1 MAENWNSDNMCDE
14 GVQEVVD
21 GLTKAFLDFVV
32 GKVQGLTPED
42 IQNLI
47 DCLTSGAI
55 FPDGQKNFRDSV
67 QDAIIGIDGG
77 QGISESLES
86 AFESVVSSIDGQME
100 EVKNEAR
107 IEFEDSGDY
116 VHIENVPQDQSDE
129 VDSLESRVEDLE
141 EENSNLEDQATDQEN
156 KITDLEE
163 QVRECTNKVHVQGH
177 LEPFVWNEG
186 RQLFVCPITRQAYKL
201 IPAEEICPVC

>member
-1 MAENWNSDNMCDE
+1 MCDE

-21 GLTKAFLDFVV
+21 GLTRAFLDFVV
-32 GKVQGLTPED
+32 GKVQGFSPEN
-42 IQNLI
+42 IQNFVG
-47 DCLTSGAI
+47 CLMSGVG
-55 FPDGQKNFRDSV
+55 FPENQKNFRDAV
-67 QDAIIGIDGG
+67 QDEIVGIDGG
-77 QGISESLES
+77 GRPGFQDIAKALES

-116 VHIENVPQDQSDE
+116 VLTENMPEDQSDE
-129 VDSLESRVEDLE
+129 VDSLESRVEDLDE
-141 EENSNLEDQATDQEN
+141 EVSNLEEQVTDQEN

-201 IPAEEICPVC
+201 VPVSQSCPTC